1 MSLCKICSALDR
13 FYFLFLDAFDVVD
26 VFILFLDVF
35 DGYEL
40 DQMWGCGVYSAMNT
54 KVGGTEM
61 QLFMLR

>member
-1 MSLCKICSALDR
+1 M
-13 FYFLFLDAFDVVD
+13 FLNAFDVVD
-26 VFILFLDVF
+26 VFFLLLDVF

>member
-1 MSLCKICSALDR
+1 M
-13 FYFLFLDAFDVVD
+13 FLNAFDVVD
-26 VFILFLDVF
+26 VFFLLLDVF
-35 DGYEL
+35 QAYEL